1 MRSLP
6 RLILTLATMAIL
18 VTLPPWGRL
27 QAQEAAI
34 PPVFSA
40 TVVVDLAAGPVNR
53 FIPARALGAGV
64 DGHSRGDSD
73 AIYRPKVLRAMAGV
87 GLRSLTYRLRTELGI
102 EAWHWNPRGHWSDP
116 RHRQGYWTSDD
127 HPGAPIRVSYGYRLP
142 RRGNTIDQ
150 ADNEGYSRLDDGDPT
165 TCWKSNPYLDKQ
177 YTGEDNSRHPQWLL
191 ADLGEPMAVDTLRL
205 VWGEP
210 FATRYRVE
218 YWEGENPRDP
228 DEFPEG
234 RWQPFPQGMVDDGY
248 GGDITLRLAAPP
260 VTLQYL
266 RVVLQTSSNTPQ
278 PGATDPRDRL
288 GFAVREVSIG
298 VTQPDG
304 AFTDAVRHGRSRT
317 SQTRFFVSSTDP
329 WHRARDLN
337 PATEQPGVD
346 RVFGSGLTHGLLAMI
361 PVGVL
366 YDTPANG
373 AALLR
378 YLHRRGYPLNR
389 IELGEEPDG
398 QYVTPEDFG
407 ALYLQMADALHTV
420 DATLPLGGPS
430 LQNTPLEEFPQIMMA
445 WTGLDG
451 AALEE
456 AAERPWLTRFLDYLK
471 VRGRSADFAFL
482 SFEWYPFDAICEP
495 SQPQLLAAPQLLAEG
510 ITTLHQQGV
519 PPELPLL
526 ISEYGYSA
534 FATQAEVDLRGALFN
549 ADAVGRFLT
558 LGGAAAYL
566 YGYEPSPV
574 EHQPSCDNWGNNTL
588 FVSDQRRRI
597 RAPTATYHGA
607 RLLAQQWVLPGDGA
621 HRLYRAQVEPD
632 GKTEQPLSAYAVY
645 RPDSRWALL
654 LVNKDPAVA
663 REITVHFAGPDGE
676 SLRGPGE
683 LFRFSAAQYVWQ
695 ADGPNGRPVRSLPAE
710 HTLLPEGPITVNL
723 PPWSVSVVRGIG
735 PPG

>member
-1 MRSLP
+1 
-6 RLILTLATMAIL
+6 
-18 VTLPPWGRL
+18 
-27 QAQEAAI
+27 
-34 PPVFSA
+34 
-40 TVVVDLAAGPVNR
+40 
-53 FIPARALGAGV
+53 
-64 DGHSRGDSD
+64 
-73 AIYRPKVLRAMAGV
+73 
-87 GLRSLTYRLRTELGI
+87 
-102 EAWHWNPRGHWSDP
+102 
-116 RHRQGYWTSDD
+116 
-127 HPGAPIRVSYGYRLP
+127 
-142 RRGNTIDQ
+142 
-150 ADNEGYSRLDDGDPT
+150 
-165 TCWKSNPYLDKQ
+165 
-177 YTGEDNSRHPQWLL
+177 
-191 ADLGEPMAVDTLRL
+191 
-205 VWGEP
+205 
-210 FATRYRVE
+210 
-218 YWEGENPRDP
+218 
-228 DEFPEG
+228 
-234 RWQPFPQGMVDDGY
+234 MVDDGH
-248 GGDITLRLAAPP
+248 GGDITLRLAAQP

-288 GFAVREVSIG
+288 GFAVREVFIG
-298 VTQPDG
+298 AIGPDG
-304 AFTDAVRHGRSRT
+304 TFADVVRHGRSRT

-329 WHRARDLN
+329 WHRAQDLD
-337 PATEQPGVD
+337 PDTEQPGVD
-346 RVFGSGLTHGLLAMI
+346 RVFASGLTHGLPIMI

-366 YDTPANG
+366 YDTPDNG

-378 YLHRRGYPLNR
+378 YLRQRGYPLAR

-398 QYVTPEDFG
+398 QDVTPEDFG
-407 ALYLQMADALHTV
+407 ALYLQAADALRAV
-420 DATLPLGGPS
+420 APGLVLGGPS
-430 LQNTPLEEFPQIMMA
+430 LQTVPLELEARIMMA
-445 WTGLDG
+445 WIGLDG
-451 AALEE
+451 TGPEA

-471 VRGRSADFAFL
+471 ARGRSADFAFL

-495 SQPQLLAAPQLLAEG
+495 SQPQLLDAPRRLAAG
-510 ITTLHQQGV
+510 IRTFHLQGL

-549 ADAVGRFLT
+549 ADAVGHFLT

-566 YGYEPSPV
+566 YGYEPSPLDR
-574 EHQPSCDNWGNNTL
+574 EPSCNNWGNNTL

-607 RLLAQQWVLPGDGA
+607 RLLAQQWVLPGDGI